1 LNLEKRL
8 SKIHQELDEIVAA
21 GFLEALGRKLHY
33 STTQDIIDE
42 IEAINTG
49 LARKTCLD
57 IEQVEIVLSRDSSQ
71 SWMYDVNCIGTNL
84 NYFKF
89 NLLDDVVVQVQML
102 DDKKILPQ
110 LTLTLKFYLEALR
123 SKLQEKVNESK

>member
-1 LNLEKRL
+1 MNLEKRL

>member
-1 LNLEKRL
+1 MNLEERL
-8 SKIHQELDEIVAA
+8 NKVHEELDQIVIE
-21 GFLEALGRKLHY
+21 GFLEAFYRKLHH
-33 STTQDIIDE
+33 STTQDIMDE
-42 IEAINTG
+42 IEAINSG

-57 IEQVEIVLSRDSSQ
+57 IEQVEIVLSRDSTQ
-71 SWMYDVNCIGTNL
+71 SWMYDVNCIGSHR

-89 NLLDDVVVQVQML
+89 NLLDDVVVGVQML

-123 SKLQEKVNESK
+123 SKLHEKVNNSK